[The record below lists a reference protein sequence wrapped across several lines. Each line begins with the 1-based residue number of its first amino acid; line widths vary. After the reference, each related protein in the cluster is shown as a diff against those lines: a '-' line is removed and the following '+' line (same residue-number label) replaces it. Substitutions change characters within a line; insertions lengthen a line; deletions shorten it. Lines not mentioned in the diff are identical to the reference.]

1 MRTTN
6 DRFLAAASS
15 SRQSGTSE
23 LMNGYE
29 ELRIRI
35 SQRGSDSNLVEQALE
50 DEMNCD
56 YSRTS
61 RANQKLETVPMR
73 PTPEVRRSM
82 GTKTTPSGKA
92 VTCTVCSWWA
102 PMIGRDIGAPAEEF
116 DAHICTAHPPVK
128 GIEKPSNAK

>member
-1 MRTTN
+1 
-6 DRFLAAASS
+6 
-15 SRQSGTSE
+15 
-23 LMNGYE
+23 MNGYE

-35 SQRGSDSNLVEQALE
+35 LQRRSNSNLVEQGLE

-56 YSRTS
+56 DSRIS
-61 RANQKLETVPMR
+61 RANQKLETVPMKL
-73 PTPEVRRSM
+73 TPEVRRSM

-102 PMIGRDIGAPAEEF
+102 PMIGRDIRAAAEEF

>member
-1 MRTTN
+1 M
-6 DRFLAAASS
+6 
-15 SRQSGTSE
+15 
-23 LMNGYE
+23 MNGHQE
-29 ELRIRI
+29 FRIRI
-35 SQRGSDSNLVEQALE
+35 VQRASDSNPVEQALE
-50 DEMNCD
+50 DEMNCYD
-56 YSRTS
+56 SRTS
-61 RANQKLETVPMR
+61 CSNQKLETVPMK

-102 PMIGRDIGAPAEEF
+102 PMIGRDIRAAAEEF